1 MDIKAELKAKM
12 EEIVEK
18 IKSDKDLLNK
28 FSANPIGTVEE
39 LIGMDLPDDQIEK
52 LAEAIKAKLD
62 MDKVSNTLGSL
73 GKLFG
78 K

>member
-1 MDIKAELKAKM
+1 MLEQIKEKV

-18 IKSDKDLLNK
+18 IKSDKTLMTRFGK
-28 FSANPIGTVEE
+28 EPVKVVEE

-52 LAEAIKAKLD
+52 VVDMVKAKID
-62 MDKVSNTLGSL
+62 MDKLSGALGGL